1 MQVVVGKAGTV
12 ALWVIAGAL
21 VTQLVIDHVWPWAY
35 FAAKKARF
43 AELMIEC
50 DQAMHVHS
58 DAAARAR
65 VENRPEDPALTAAE
79 VRLTVCHEYDIL
91 RKELLVNGV
100 KEESLSLLGLQAME
114 RRGVPLKDMIAP
126 HVMPRADGAP

>member
-1 MQVVVGKAGTV
+1 MQVVVGKSGTA
-12 ALWVIAGAL
+12 ALWVIGSAL
-21 VTQLVIDHVWPWAY
+21 VVQLMIDHVWPWAY
-35 FAAKKARF
+35 FEIKKRRF

-58 DAAARAR
+58 DASAKARMT
-65 VENRPEDPALTAAE
+65 ENPDDLGLKAAE

-91 RKELLVNGV
+91 RKELLIQGV
-100 KEESLSLLGLQAME
+100 KEESLSLLGLRAME
-114 RRGVPLKDMIAP
+114 RRGVPLQDMIAP